1 MLHGFPILNV
11 FPDLL
16 IFDRLAPLILRVVL
30 GLILADVGYLKFKS
44 EKARWKIFFEGF
56 GLNGKD
62 IFVKIFGCIEIL
74 GGVALIFGFY
84 TQISALVIALITF
97 IEAYAEYK
105 DSSLVKRNLVFYILL
120 LAISI
125 SLLFTGAGAF
135 SLDLP
140 L

>member
-1 MLHGFPILNV
+1 MLNGFPILNV

-16 IFDRLAPLILRVVL
+16 MFDRLAPLILRVVI
-30 GLILADVGYLKFKS
+30 GLILADVGYLKFKG
-44 EKARWKIFFEGF
+44 ELARWKLFFEGF
-56 GLNGKD
+56 GIKGKD
-62 IFVKIFGCIEIL
+62 IFVKIFGFIEIL
-74 GGVALIFGFY
+74 GGMALILGLY
-84 TQISALVIALITF
+84 TQAAALVIALITF

-105 DSSLVKRNLVFYILL
+105 DSALVKRNIVFYILL

-125 SLLFTGAGAF
+125 SLLFTGAGSF